1 MRTIYLTKEQAQSL
15 LGRSLTTTES
25 ASFDVWEEIAEQ
37 RLANLLCVQ
46 CIEELYAQMAWE
58 TTDPLPLELQL
69 VLARM
74 TVAIGVQNNVE
85 IGVQRKKVEDF
96 EITYGDDRKD
106 YFVEV
111 VASNGGV
118 LQKYSQCKVRFGR
131 TLKEEA
137 RYYHNDRI

>member
-1 MRTIYLTKEQAQSL
+1 MRTQYLSKEKAEAL

-25 ASFDVWEEIAEQ
+25 ASFDVWEEIAED

-46 CIEELYAQMAWE
+46 CIEDLYARMAWAIDE
-58 TTDPLPLELQL
+58 PMPNELLL

-74 TVAIGVQNNVE
+74 TVAILPQNNVE

-96 EITYGDDRKD
+96 EITYGNDRKD
-106 YFVEV
+106 YFAEV
-111 VASNGGV
+111 VASNGGI

-137 RYYHNDRI
+137 RYYHHDRV

>member
-1 MRTIYLTKEQAQSL
+1 MRTQYLTKEKAESL
-15 LGRSLTTTES
+15 LGRSLTTVES
-25 ASFDVWEEIAEQ
+25 ASFDVWEEIAED

-46 CIEELYAQMAWE
+46 CIEELYAQMAWA
-58 TTDPLPLELQL
+58 TTDPMPNELLL

-74 TVAIGVQNNVE
+74 TVAINVQNNVE

-96 EITYGDDRKD
+96 EITYGNDRKD
-106 YFVEV
+106 YFAEV
-111 VASNGGV
+111 VASNGGTI
-118 LQKYSQCKVRFGR
+118 QKYSQCKIRFGR